1 MEKTTY
7 IKSTDSLTKNEKN
20 VNIRKLNKNEVL
32 NLLDNMF
39 DTISINMENII
50 DTGNTKD
57 ENYKNWKNS
66 MLKELDNNHKK
77 WVGAFENNVL
87 IGYFLYK
94 VNNNTVNL
102 DEIQVVKNHQGDGYT
117 FIKLFKYILRDR
129 TIKDTY
135 MVTTYVNKNNIKSKA
150 IVNKFGFKVLEQKER
165 GIKYI
170 NSFINLKEKLEKY
183 AIE

>member
-1 MEKTTY
+1 MEKITY
-7 IKSTDSLTKNEKN
+7 TKSIDSLTKNEKKF
-20 VNIRKLNKNEVL
+20 NIRKLNKNEVL

-39 DTISINMENII
+39 DIISINMENII

-66 MLKELDNNHKK
+66 MLKELDNNQKK
-77 WVGAFENNVL
+77 WIGAFENNVL

-117 FIKLFKYILRDR
+117 FIKLFKYILRDH

-165 GIKYI
+165 GTKYI

-183 AIE
+183 VIE